1 MKMLIQLPS
10 VLSLVV
16 GAFALPQLHTRANTS
31 VVGDTKITWSTKCKT
46 LAGESPLPMKC
57 ADFSVPL
64 DYTKP
69 NSTKTLDLTLVRF
82 DAVRKPV
89 KGSVLFNPGGPG
101 GSGVQFVIGRA
112 QQLMTVLG
120 GQFNLIGFDPR
131 GVNNT
136 LPYVC
141 DSDLYDGVPLLL
153 SNASDVA
160 IGQNFANAEIQ
171 AAQCLAATKD
181 IGGLIGTAFVARDM
195 ARIVDALGE
204 DGLLRYWGFSYG
216 TVLGA
221 TFAAM
226 FPEKVGKIVIDGNVN
241 VHEYYSGWDVSTL
254 ASVDGTV
261 AGFFSGCVTSELCAL
276 AGLNQTAEQLA
287 QTVDDLLES
296 LKTNPLPVTI
306 KGHANNELLAPYEGT
321 SMLIDYSTVK
331 QVMFSQLYSPDA
343 WPLLAEGLQFLLT
356 GNLTGFFEVFT
367 ILTGGGEGGESDQAL
382 QGIEFG
388 EQALRTDNLTTLDP
402 LISAVTASSKWGG
415 LDFGLVNAIQSVR
428 WKQTAKEIY
437 SGDWHVQTKHPIL
450 IIGNSYDPATPL
462 ISAQNTSASFEGSV
476 VLQHNGYGHTS
487 LAQPGLCSAR
497 AVQSYFV
504 DGVLPA
510 PGTVCE
516 PDVALFSGET
526 WEEDFA
532 PLSLNGTAASITKRE
547 NDVTLLTALKQ
558 VGKSVHRINRRVR

>member
-1 MKMLIQLPS
+1 MKLPALLPFA
-10 VLSLVV
+10 LSLVV
-16 GAFALPQLHTRANTS
+16 GSFALPQLHPRANS
-31 VVGDTKITWSTKCKT
+31 PDVGDTEITWGTKCKS
-46 LAGESPLPMKC
+46 LAAESPLPMKC
-57 ADFSVPL
+57 AKFRVPL

-112 QQLMTVLG
+112 QQLMTILG

-141 DSDLYDGVPLLL
+141 ETDLYQGVSMVL

-160 IGQNFANAEIQ
+160 LGQNFANSEIQ
-171 AAQCLAATKD
+171 ASQCQAATED
-181 IGGLIGTAFVARDM
+181 IGGLVGTAFVARDM

-216 TVLGA
+216 TLLGA

-226 FPEKVGKIVIDGNVN
+226 FPEKVGKMVIDGNVN

-254 ASVDGTV
+254 VSLDDVV
-261 AGFFSGCVTSELCAL
+261 AGFFSSCAATPDLCAL
-276 AGLNQTAEQLA
+276 ASSNQTAAELA

-296 LKTNPLPVTI
+296 IKENPLPITI
-306 KGHANNELLAPYEGT
+306 EGYADNAILSPYEGT
-321 SMLIDYSTVK
+321 STLVDYSTVK
-331 QVMFSQLYSPDA
+331 GLIFSNLYFPQT
-343 WPLLAEGLQFLLT
+343 WPLLSDSLQFLLT
-356 GNLTGFFEVFT
+356 GNVTGFFEVMA
-367 ILTGGGEGGESDQAL
+367 ILEGGGGDSGDAF
-382 QGIEFG
+382 QGIAFG
-388 EQALRTDNLTTLDP
+388 EQALRTNNLTSLDP
-402 LISAVTASSKWGG
+402 LISAVNASSKWGG
-415 LDFGLVNAIQSVR
+415 VDIGLENAIQAVR

-437 SGDWHVQTKHPIL
+437 SGDWQVQTKNPIL
-450 IIGNSYDPATPL
+450 IIGNTYDPVTPL
-462 ISAQNTSASFEGSV
+462 INAWNTSASFEGSV

-497 AVQSYFV
+497 AVQSYFI

-510 PGTVCE
+510 RGTICQ
-516 PDVALFSGET
+516 PDIALFSNET
-526 WEEDFA
+526 WEQVFA
-532 PLSLNGTAASITKRE
+532 PLSLNGTAASITKRD
-547 NDVTLLTALKQ
+547 NDALLAALQ
-558 VGKSVHRINRRVR
+558 HVGESVHRINRPRK